1 MTAMK
6 IERIANVSDARRIAK
21 RTLPGVVFD
30 YIDGAAD
37 DETTARANVA
47 AFDDFV
53 FRPRM
58 GIDVRDPDLATTVL
72 GTKVSMPLLLA
83 PTGLVRLM
91 HPDGGAGAARAAA
104 SRGTLSVLS
113 TVAGSPIEEIAPVAP
128 GTVWFQ
134 LYAAGGRP
142 DADQALTRA
151 EAAGVEV
158 LVVTIDTPALGNRER
173 DRHHGVSGAIRL
185 DAHNAVHLGPQ
196 VLARPIWTYRMA
208 RDGVS
213 TIRRS
218 RLAAQQSGGTGAAS
232 GLDAPPAD
240 VAAKGFSML
249 KMVASPFSWA
259 DIEYLRGRWQGKL
272 AVKGLLSGAD
282 ARIATDLGADAVI
295 ISNHGGRQ
303 LDGSPAT
310 FRVLPEVVEAVG
322 TDTEV
327 LLDGGV
333 RRGTHVVKAVAL
345 GAKAVFIGRPYL
357 FGLAAGG
364 QRGVEHMLDLFRSE
378 IVRTMV
384 LLGCPAVSDLNTE
397 WVTPAAR

>member
-1 MTAMK
+1 MK
-6 IERIANVSDARRIAK
+6 LERIANVPDARRSAK

-37 DETTARANVA
+37 DETTMHANVA
-47 AFDDFV
+47 AFDDVV

-58 GIDVRDPDLATTVL
+58 GLDVRKPDLSTTVL
-72 GTKVSMPLLLA
+72 GTQVSMPLLLA

-113 TVAGSPIEEIAPVAP
+113 TVAGSSIEEIAPVAP

-134 LYAAGGRP
+134 LYASGGRP
-142 DADQALTRA
+142 DADERLASA

-173 DRHHGVSGAIRL
+173 DRHHGVSGPIRI

-196 VLARPIWTYRMA
+196 VLARPAWTYRMA
-208 RDGVS
+208 RDGLS
-213 TIRRS
+213 TIRRT
-218 RLAAQQSGGTGAAS
+218 RRGAAGS
-232 GLDAPPAD
+232 GPGARAGDAATQ
-240 VAAKGFSML
+240 ARGFSML
-249 KMVASPFSWA
+249 RMVASPFSWA
-259 DIEYLRGRWQGKL
+259 DIEYLRGRWKGKL

-282 ARIATDLGADAVI
+282 ARIATDLGSDAVI

-310 FRVLPEVVEAVG
+310 FRVLPEVVDAVG
-322 TDTEV
+322 GSTEV

-345 GAKAVFIGRPYL
+345 GARAVFIGRPYL
-357 FGLAAGG
+357 YGLAAGG
-364 QRGVEHMLDLFRSE
+364 QRGVEHVLDLFRNE

-384 LLGCPAVSDLNTE
+384 LLGCPSVVELGPDWVS
-397 WVTPAAR
+397 PAHP

>member
-1 MTAMK
+1 MR
-6 IERIANVSDARRIAK
+6 IQRIANVSDARRIAK

-47 AFDDFV
+47 AFDDVV

-58 GIDVRDPDLATTVL
+58 GIDVREPDLTTTVL

-113 TVAGSPIEEIAPVAP
+113 TVAGSSIEEIAPLAP

-173 DRHHGVSGAIRL
+173 DRHHGVSGPIRI

-196 VLARPIWTYRMA
+196 VLARPVWTYRMA

-213 TIRRS
+213 TVRRS
-218 RLAAQQSGGTGAAS
+218 RAAGQARGDAGTAATATS
-232 GLDAPPAD
+232 TAPAPD

-259 DIEYLRGRWQGKL
+259 DIEYLRSRWPGKL

-282 ARIATDLGADAVI
+282 ARIATDLGSDAVI

-303 LDGSPAT
+303 LDGAPAT
-310 FRVLPEVVEAVG
+310 FRMLPEVVEAVG
-322 TDTEV
+322 SSTEV

-357 FGLAAGG
+357 YGLAAGG

-384 LLGCPAVSDLNTE
+384 LLGCPTVADLGEQWVSPAV
-397 WVTPAAR
+397 R